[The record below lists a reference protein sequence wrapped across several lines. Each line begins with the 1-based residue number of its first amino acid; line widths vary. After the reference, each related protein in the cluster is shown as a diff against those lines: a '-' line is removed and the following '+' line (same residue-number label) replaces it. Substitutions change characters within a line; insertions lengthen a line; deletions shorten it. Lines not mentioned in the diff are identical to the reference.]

1 MLFVFSIMNYQML
14 TRPGLRKATLMSKEG
29 WVAKIRLSDQEQQK
43 KPRKPNV
50 RSSSCADAGRS
61 QANQN
66 IGFWNREMFI
76 AKSLKETD
84 GS

>member
-1 MLFVFSIMNYQML
+1 
-14 TRPGLRKATLMSKEG
+14 MSREVWVGKISLPDKE
-29 WVAKIRLSDQEQQK
+29 KIK

-50 RSSSCADAGRS
+50 RSSSCADTGRS

-76 AKSLKETD
+76 AKSLKETG